1 MAISLPLDKM
11 STEDKIS
18 AMENI
23 WDDLCRKAD
32 EIPSPPWHNKILQQ
46 REEHAQ
52 KGTDV
57 FIDWET
63 AKKNIRESL
72 P

>member
-1 MAISLPLDKM
+1 MVNSLQLDKM
-11 STEDKIS
+11 STEEKIS
-18 AMENI
+18 AMEDI
-23 WDDLCRKAD
+23 WDDLCRRAD
-32 EIPSPPWHNKILQQ
+32 EIPSPPWHNTILQQ

-52 KGTDV
+52 KGMDV

-72 P
+72 S